1 MKKAVVLLVSTL
13 MLGVSASA
21 MADSNRWDN
30 HHDYKHRYDQRYD
43 RYEHRDQPRWS
54 NGDRG
59 NHYGQRI
66 NFKRGERLPSEYRNK
81 RFIVSKITVITAYT
95 RHLADITGCEFKVN
109 MYWWIRNI
117 VCIALHKQQ
126 SQKQA
131 FKPAFLFRPIHHL
144 EVAVFYSLEVAV
156 HAFYHESP
164 KGSAMKQNEQQELP
178 KPKLRLIL

>member
-21 MADSNRWDN
+21 MADSNRWNN

-81 RFIVSKITVITAYT
+81 RFIVSNYRYHRLYT
-95 RHLADITGCEFKVN
+95 PPRGYNWMQVQGKYVLVDSKYRV
-109 MYWWIRNI
+109 YR
-117 VCIALHKQQ
+117 
-126 SQKQA
+126 
-131 FKPAFLFRPIHHL
+131 
-144 EVAVFYSLEVAV
+144 VA
-156 HAFYHESP
+156 
-164 KGSAMKQNEQQELP
+164 
-178 KPKLRLIL
+178 